1 MMILVAS
8 WRLLE
13 LVPIVEHVEDT
24 IELHLARVA
33 QIHPHILRARS
44 HSRHYRLAP
53 RRLKTRQIGP
63 SPARCSHQEGRA
75 LATPA

>member
-33 QIHPHILRARS
+33 QIHPHILR
-44 HSRHYRLAP
+44 P
-53 RRLKTRQIGP
+53 RRTTATTALHQGGERC
-63 SPARCSHQEGRA
+63 AR
-75 LATPA
+75 